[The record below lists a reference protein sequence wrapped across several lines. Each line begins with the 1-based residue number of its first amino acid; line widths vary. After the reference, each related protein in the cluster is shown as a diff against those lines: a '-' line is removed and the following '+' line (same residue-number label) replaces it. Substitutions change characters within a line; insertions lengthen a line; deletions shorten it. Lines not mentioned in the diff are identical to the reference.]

1 MVNRAE
7 NKGKNKNLSR
17 KPLALVQ
24 NIKKKIESRSD
35 FSLKHE
41 PEGLPPAKVTS

>member
-17 KPLALVQ
+17 KLLALVQ
-24 NIKKKIESRSD
+24 NIKKKKSKVDLI
-35 FSLKHE
+35 SL
-41 PEGLPPAKVTS
+41 